1 MNNIPVSKRFKNIS
15 RQVNIQK
22 CSQLN
27 SEHLKSQQV
36 NIQKCSQHNSEH
48 LKSQSARPRKWI
60 SNERWADRT
69 RDLQIF
75 SLTLSQLSDPRLY
88 AQSWHKSTKTK
99 QFNHTR
105 THTHRPR
112 RGCRGAGS
120 GEGGPPPHPPQLR
133 LRPRVLRRRGHPNP
147 CGNGRQPRRMHSY
160 VAHELGFIRAGMKRN
175 SPKTFPTVLVT
186 SNLQTH
192 VWSIKYN
199 WKNNQL
205 HSLTN
210 YHEMNFLRLI
220 NSWLYIICQVTTKC
234 AIIIKPK
241 LFHQLN
247 APCTRRRIWQ
257 L

>member
-15 RQVNIQK
+15 RQVNIQN

-48 LKSQSARPRKWI
+48 LKSQSARPRKWRANRI
-60 SNERWADRT
+60 NSSQLPDFQMKKIEHILDEKTIAVSVDRT

-75 SLTLSQLSDPRLY
+75 SLTLSQLSYPRLY
-88 AQSWHKSTKTK
+88 AQIHDTRILILRSSTTLELM
-99 QFNHTR
+99 
-105 THTHRPR
+105 R
-112 RGCRGAGS
+112 RSRRGAGS
-120 GEGGPPPHPPQLR
+120 GGGGPPPHPPQLR
-133 LRPRVLRRRGHPNP
+133 LRPRVLCRRGNPNP

-160 VAHELGFIRAGMKRN
+160 VAHEHGFIRAGMKRN

-199 WKNNQL
+199 
-205 HSLTN
+205 
-210 YHEMNFLRLI
+210 
-220 NSWLYIICQVTTKC
+220 
-234 AIIIKPK
+234 
-241 LFHQLN
+241 
-247 APCTRRRIWQ
+247 
-257 L
+257 